1 MSDNYEINAKLTADD
16 SGFQAAFSRMDASL
30 NQWGINLDAMY
41 SKGASFF
48 KGFGV
53 DVDQLASK
61 IGTTGPMLATG
72 IGVAVAA
79 FTTLRKVIQIGRA
92 HV

>member
-1 MSDNYEINAKLTADD
+1 MSDTYEINAKITADD
-16 SGFQAAFSRMDASL
+16 SGFQAAFSRLDSSL
-30 NQWGINLDAMY
+30 NQWGLNLNAMY

-53 DVDQLASK
+53 DVDQLA
-61 IGTTGPMLATG
+61 IVTG
-72 IGVAVAA
+72 
-79 FTTLRKVIQIGRA
+79 KQIGRA